1 MAAPAATAAAVGGN
15 FLMNLL
21 SDIIANRVAGPASEA
36 AGPSQYGVAE
46 SSVSK
51 PYFQGAAPELAYTQY
66 YANEA
71 FKRNLLRGLG
81 IDVPELDSPDV
92 FMGGVEERLERQA
105 QSLGQRERQ
114 LEALKKQYEYLNEL
128 ARGQA
133 AVKQQEVRSLGDV
146 QRERVSSSYDFAQ
159 NVLDSA
165 IKNVLVQD
173 RLDNS
178 NVLSTLA
185 GST

>member
-1 MAAPAATAAAVGGN
+1 MAAPVAATAGQ
-15 FLMNLL
+15 FLMSLL
-21 SDIIANRVAGPASEA
+21 SDIVANKVAGPASAA
-36 AGPSQYGVAE
+36 AGPSQYDVAE
-46 SSVSK
+46 SAVSK

-71 FKRNLLRGLG
+71 FKRNFLRGLG
-81 IDVPELDSPDV
+81 FDVPELESPDV

-133 AVKQQEVRSLGDV
+133 SVKQQEVRSLGDV

-178 NVLSTLA
+178 NVLSALA

>member
-1 MAAPAATAAAVGGN
+1 
-15 FLMNLL
+15 
-21 SDIIANRVAGPASEA
+21 
-36 AGPSQYGVAE
+36 
-46 SSVSK
+46 
-51 PYFQGAAPELAYTQY
+51 
-66 YANEA
+66 
-71 FKRNLLRGLG
+71 
-81 IDVPELDSPDV
+81 
-92 FMGGVEERLERQA
+92 MGGVEQRLERQA

-114 LEALKKQYEYLNEL
+114 LEAAQETV
-128 ARGQA
+128 RVPQRTCPR
-133 AVKQQEVRSLGDV
+133 AVQPLKQQEVRSLGDV
-146 QRERVSSSYDFAQ
+146 QRERVGSSYDYAQ

>member
-105 QSLGQRERQ
+105 QSLGQR
-114 LEALKKQYEYLNEL
+114 
-128 ARGQA
+128 
-133 AVKQQEVRSLGDV
+133 
-146 QRERVSSSYDFAQ
+146 
-159 NVLDSA
+159 
-165 IKNVLVQD
+165 
-173 RLDNS
+173 
-178 NVLSTLA
+178 
-185 GST
+185 